1 VLAKPYGSPYL
12 ATQLTERTD
21 LNHMNNPV
29 QIIMF
34 SVFLTETLNSIF
46 KILAVLLYLPCM
58 PIIKEFTK
66 RYKYIH
72 ILNILVLET
81 RPPHR
86 PSPGHFAENTLDHYK
101 LSL

>member
-1 VLAKPYGSPYL
+1 
-12 ATQLTERTD
+12 
-21 LNHMNNPV
+21 
-29 QIIMF
+29 
-34 SVFLTETLNSIF
+34 
-46 KILAVLLYLPCM
+46 M
-58 PIIKEFTK
+58 PIIKEFTT